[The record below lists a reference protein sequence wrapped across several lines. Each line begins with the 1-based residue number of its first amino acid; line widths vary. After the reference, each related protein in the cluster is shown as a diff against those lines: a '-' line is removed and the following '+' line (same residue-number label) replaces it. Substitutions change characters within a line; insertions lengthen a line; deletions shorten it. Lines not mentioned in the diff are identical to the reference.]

1 MRENMEEG
9 LLTRSPML
17 EESKSEADDDT
28 QSNDSPATIV
38 VVLST
43 LVALCGS
50 ISCGCILGYTSPA
63 ESGIIQDLGL
73 SFATY
78 SVFGSIVT
86 VGGVVGGLVN
96 GRITDLIGRRGT
108 MWFSEIV
115 CMAGWFLIAFA
126 KNARWLDLGRV
137 LLGFG
142 MGVLYYVVPVYIA
155 EITPTNLR
163 GTFTTGNQFM
173 NCFGILL
180 MYCIGDSVTWRALAV
195 IGAIPCML
203 QILGL
208 FFIPESPR
216 WLAKV
221 GKHEELEASLQS
233 LRGKNADISQEAANI
248 IDHTKTYQKHSE
260 RFLDLFQRRYA
271 LSLTVGV
278 GLMVLQQLGG
288 SSAIVFY
295 ASSIFSDG
303 GFSSSIGTITVAIM
317 QIPANGLS
325 LLLTD
330 KLGRRPLLMV
340 HPQTPD
346 TFTYRVGLA
355 LCTSYPIYLS
365 LLHSGHRPVEEANSH
380 YGVYRHPG
388 VWCSISI
395 RDGRIT
401 MGYNVRETK
410 THAEVVS
417 SQPEKT
423 EHQSL
428 CEHSTFK
435 SFSTIRREVD

>member
-96 GRITDLIGRRGT
+96 GRITDLIGRRG
-108 MWFSEIV
+108 
-115 CMAGWFLIAFA
+115 
-126 KNARWLDLGRV
+126 
-137 LLGFG
+137 
-142 MGVLYYVVPVYIA
+142 VPVYIA

-330 KLGRRPLLMV
+330 KLGRRPLLMISAAGMC
-340 HPQTPD
+340 
-346 TFTYRVGLA
+346 FSNFLLGLA
-355 LCTSYPIYLS
+355 FCFQGIDQLKKLTPIMVFIGIQGCGVAYPLGMAGLPWVIMSEIFPVNIKGSAGSLVSLANWSFSWIVTYTFNFMMEWSSSGTFFIYS
-365 LLHSGHRPVEEANSH
+365 VIC
-380 YGVYRHPG
+380 
-388 VWCSISI
+388 CSA
-395 RDGRIT
+395 
-401 MGYNVRETK
+401 VVFVAKLVPETK
-410 THAEVVS
+410 GRTLEEIQDS
-417 SQPEKT
+417 ITQ
-423 EHQSL
+423 
-428 CEHSTFK
+428 
-435 SFSTIRREVD
+435 IY